1 MHVADGRASDVD
13 ASRGGLDHR
22 LGLDQALL
30 QGQSHSERLH
40 GRARLETVG
49 QGPVAQLLTA
59 EVDAPRWG
67 ITGVIRQ
74 RQNFAGLGIQH
85 HYAACL
91 GLVLHDCV
99 AQGLVSVKLNF
110 AVNAQ
115 LQVLAVDRVHG
126 FTHGFD
132 HTTQPV
138 LDHTART
145 GLTGQ
150 LLLENEFHALL
161 ALVFHIGEP
170 HDVRGCLTLRV
181 KALVLFDVVN
191 TFDAQ
196 RPNFLDH
203 RFVHLAAQ
211 PNKSFFFVLELVLQF
226 GRRHLKQAG
235 QLKKLERVSLKVFRI
250 GPNAGGRYA

>member
-1 MHVADGRASDVD
+1 ML
-13 ASRGGLDHR
+13 LDR
-22 LGLDQALL
+22 
-30 QGQSHSERLH
+30 
-40 GRARLETVG
+40 
-49 QGPVAQLLTA
+49 
-59 EVDAPRWG
+59 
-67 ITGVIRQ
+67 
-74 RQNFAGLGIQH
+74 
-85 HYAACL
+85 
-91 GLVLHDCV
+91 V
-99 AQGLVSVKLNF
+99 AQGLVSVKLDF

-138 LDHTART
+138 LDHSART

-150 LLLENEFHALL
+150 LVLENELYALL

-170 HDVRGCLTLRV
+170 HDVRGRLTLGV

-196 RPNFLDH
+196 RQNFLDH

-211 PNKSFFFVLELVLQF
+211 PNKGFFFVLELVLQLD
-226 GRRHLKQAG
+226 RRHLKQAG
-235 QLKKLERVSLKVFRI
+235 QLEKLDRVTLQILRI
-250 GPNAGGRYA
+250 GPNTGGRHARSQQNAIAIEHSPAIGGQLQGAGKTHLTLA